1 MGIIIDESLQNILS
15 KCQQWNS
22 PVSEVREKRFSDSIC
37 LFWEIGDYED
47 EKNYYTTEEL
57 AELIRDIFFLIGNI
71 QMNASVH
78 EALFRGGVAVGHFF
92 EYNDITVS
100 DALVRAHNI
109 ENSIRIPAVGVDK
122 SVWEEVGNEDIHK
135 WFANEG
141 YLAKHLEK
149 QKEFEYID
157 FINAVFKNEN
167 ISKLHL
173 EGRYFLNM
181 KKAILSNW
189 INAKDNMKDKMHSS
203 LKEKYEWLFE
213 YYNRKCDEKKQMKY
227 AIEAEVCEELKSV
240 ATY

>member
-1 MGIIIDESLQNILS
+1 
-15 KCQQWNS
+15 
-22 PVSEVREKRFSDSIC
+22 
-37 LFWEIGDYED
+37 
-47 EKNYYTTEEL
+47 
-57 AELIRDIFFLIGNI
+57 
-71 QMNASVH
+71 
-78 EALFRGGVAVGHFF
+78 
-92 EYNDITVS
+92 
-100 DALVRAHNI
+100 
-109 ENSIRIPAVGVDK
+109 VGVDK